1 MKNLT
6 FNKLAAIF
14 FTALTIAIAIVIAL
28 QFNNI

>member
-1 MKNLT
+1 MKTLT

-14 FTALTIAIAIVIAL
+14 FTALAIAIIIAL